1 MDGLKGNKNEMFEF
15 FIKIYNK
22 YKKEIFNV
30 KLDVNIGIFLFD
42 FYIFFGYQCNL
53 FFICLQIFQY

>member
-42 FYIFFGYQCNL
+42 FYIFFGY
-53 FFICLQIFQY
+53 